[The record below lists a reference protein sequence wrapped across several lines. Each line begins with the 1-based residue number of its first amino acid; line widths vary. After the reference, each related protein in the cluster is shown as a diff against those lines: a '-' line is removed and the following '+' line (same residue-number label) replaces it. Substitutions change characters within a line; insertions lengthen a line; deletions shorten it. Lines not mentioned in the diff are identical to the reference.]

1 MKRRGSIKLAI
12 LLPVFILGAVSIIS
26 NAAAIMNIRNVNA
39 NAEEIADNYM
49 ISISKLGEMEVTAQ
63 KIHELALSHIVAT
76 NYDSMLEIVDEIRDT
91 ESLLDEQLEAY
102 KPYLSEENAENYNML
117 CEGAD
122 ELDYYIADLMA
133 YSAAGDKEMAFAC
146 ANNEISRY
154 GNEINSAVESMIDIT
169 TSEAEAA
176 RSSLA
181 EVYNSSLVMSTAIIA
196 VSIAALILVFI
207 IVMMAVIRPLTVA
220 KRDIENI
227 IGDIDR
233 REGDLTKRISVRSN
247 GEIGALA
254 DGINLFMTKLQDL
267 FRVITD
273 TSQKMDK
280 VVTEVRE
287 SVTAS
292 NNSASDMSAITEE
305 LSATMVTMSSN
316 VSVINSNTAD
326 VEHEVNIIA
335 ERTNEINAYSKE
347 MKEHADRMENAARVN
362 METTSAKVNT
372 ILSEL
377 KQSIEDSSSV
387 VEINS
392 LTTEILDIARRT
404 NILAINA
411 TIEAAKAGKAG
422 KSFAV
427 VAGEIGQ
434 LARSSR
440 ESANNIQRINE
451 VVTDAVT
458 TLAGNANE
466 LVEYMTDHILPEFE
480 AFVRS
485 GEQYKENASYI
496 EKTME
501 EFSVKTDNLRQ
512 MMSMIAQSIDSIAHS
527 INESV
532 CGVNNTAESTQTL
545 VRDMD
550 IISNRMDDNMRIATM
565 LKSETDVF
573 TKI

>member
-26 NAAAIMNIRNVNA
+26 NLTAIMNIRNVNA

-76 NYDSMLEIVDEIRDT
+76 DFDSMLSIVKEIRDT
-91 ESLLDEQLEAY
+91 ESLLDEQLGAY
-102 KPYLSEENAENYNML
+102 KQYLSDENAENYNML

-122 ELDYYIADLMA
+122 NLNYYVADLMA
-133 YSAAGDKEMAFAC
+133 YSAAGNNEMAYAC
-146 ANNEISRY
+146 ANNEISQY
-154 GNEINSAVESMIDIT
+154 GNAINSAVESMIEIT
-169 TSEAEAA
+169 TGEANAA
-176 RSSLA
+176 RNALS
-181 EVYNSSLVMSTAIIA
+181 EVYNSSLVMSAAIIT
-196 VSIAALILVFI
+196 VSVAALILVFI
-207 IVMMAVIRPLTVA
+207 IVMLAVIRPLAIA

-227 IGDIDR
+227 IGGIDR
-233 REGDLTKRISVRSN
+233 REGDLTKRINVRSG
-247 GEIGALA
+247 GEIGALV

-273 TSQKMDK
+273 TTQEMDK

-292 NNSASDMSAITEE
+292 NDSASDMSAITEE
-305 LSATMVTMSSN
+305 LSATMEAMSFN
-316 VSVINSNTAD
+316 VSVINNNTAD
-326 VEHEVNIIA
+326 VEQEVNIIA
-335 ERTNEINAYSKE
+335 ERTNEINTYSKE
-347 MKEHADRMENAARVN
+347 MKEHADRMENSARVN
-362 METTSAKVNT
+362 METTSEKVNT

-387 VEINS
+387 VQINS
-392 LTTEILDIARRT
+392 LTREILDIARHT

-411 TIEAAKAGKAG
+411 TIEAARAGDAG

-427 VAGEIGQ
+427 VATEIGQ

-440 ESANNIQRINE
+440 ESANNIQHINSI
-451 VVTDAVT
+451 VTDAVT
-458 TLAGNANE
+458 KLAGNANE
-466 LVEYMTDHILPEFE
+466 LVEYMTEHILPEFE
-480 AFVRS
+480 AFVKS

-496 EKTME
+496 ENTME

-512 MMSMIAQSIDSIAHS
+512 MMTMIAESIDSIAHS

-532 CGVNNTAESTQTL
+532 CGVNNTAESTQKL

-550 IISNRMDDNMRIATM
+550 IISSRMDDNMQIAAM

>member
-26 NAAAIMNIRNVNA
+26 NAVAIMNIRNVNA

-63 KIHELALSHIVAT
+63 KIHELALSHIIAT
-76 NYDSMLEIVDEIRDT
+76 DFDSMLEIVDEIRDT
-91 ESLLDEQLEAY
+91 EDVLAEQLEAY
-102 KPYLSEENAENYNML
+102 KPYLSDENAENYKRL
-117 CEGAD
+117 CTGAD
-122 ELDYYIADLMA
+122 DLNYYVADLMA

-154 GNEINSAVESMIDIT
+154 GNEINSTVENMIDIT
-169 TSEAEAA
+169 TSEAVTA
-176 RSSLA
+176 RNALA

-196 VSIAALILVFI
+196 VSIASLLLVFI
-207 IVMMAVIRPLTVA
+207 IVMLAVIRPLTVA

-227 IGDIDR
+227 IGGIDR
-233 REGDLTKRISVRSN
+233 REGDLTKRINVRSS
-247 GEIGALA
+247 GEIGALV
-254 DGINLFMTKLQDL
+254 DGINLFMTKLQDI
-267 FRVITD
+267 FKVITD
-273 TSQKMDK
+273 TTQKMDE

-292 NNSASDMSAITEE
+292 NDSAADMSSITEE
-305 LSATMVTMSSN
+305 LSATMETMSSN
-316 VSVINSNTAD
+316 VSIINNNTAD
-326 VEHEVNIIA
+326 VEREVNVIA

-347 MKEHADRMENAARVN
+347 MKEHADSMENAARVN
-362 METTSAKVNT
+362 METTSAKVNA

-377 KQSIEDSSSV
+377 KQSIDDSSSV
-387 VEINS
+387 VQINS
-392 LTTEILDIARRT
+392 LTTEILDIARHT

-411 TIEAAKAGKAG
+411 TIEAARAGEAG

-434 LARSSR
+434 LAGSSR
-440 ESANNIQRINE
+440 ESANNIQRINA
-451 VVTDAVT
+451 VVTEAVT
-458 TLAGNANE
+458 KLASNANE
-466 LVEYMTDHILPEFE
+466 LVEYMTEHILPEFE
-480 AFVRS
+480 SFVRS
-485 GEQYKENASYI
+485 GEQYKENATYI

-512 MMSMIAQSIDSIAHS
+512 MMTMIAESIDSIAHS
-527 INESV
+527 INESA
-532 CGVNNTAESTQTL
+532 CGVNNTAESTQRL
-545 VRDMD
+545 VQDME

>member
-26 NAAAIMNIRNVNA
+26 NAVAIMNIRNVNA

-76 NYDSMLEIVDEIRDT
+76 DFNSMLGIVDEVRDT
-91 ESLLDEQLEAY
+91 ESVLEEQLEAY
-102 KPYLSEENAENYNML
+102 KQYLSDENAGNYEVL
-117 CEGAD
+117 CAGVGN
-122 ELDYYIADLMA
+122 LNYYIADLMA
-133 YSAAGDKEMAFAC
+133 YSAAGDKEMAYAC
-146 ANNEISRY
+146 ANNEISQY

-169 TSEAEAA
+169 TSEADAA
-176 RSSLA
+176 RNDLA
-181 EVYNSSLVMSTAIIA
+181 QVYNSSLVMSAAIIA
-196 VSIAALILVFI
+196 VSIAALVLVFI
-207 IVMMAVIRPLTVA
+207 IVMLAVIRPLTVA

-227 IGDIDR
+227 IGGIDR
-233 REGDLTKRISVRSN
+233 REGDLTKRINVRSG
-247 GEIGALA
+247 GEIGALV

-273 TSQKMDK
+273 TSQQMDE

-292 NNSASDMSAITEE
+292 NNSAADMSAITEE
-305 LSATMVTMSSN
+305 LSATMVAMSSN
-316 VSVINSNTAD
+316 VSIINNNTAD

-347 MKEHADRMENAARVN
+347 MKEHADSMENAARVN
-362 METTSAKVNT
+362 METTSAKVND
-372 ILSEL
+372 ILNEL
-377 KQSIEDSSSV
+377 KQSIDDSSSV
-387 VEINS
+387 VQINS
-392 LTTEILDIARRT
+392 LTKEILDIALYT

-411 TIEAAKAGKAG
+411 TIEAARAGEAG

-427 VAGEIGQ
+427 VAGEIGE
-434 LARSSR
+434 LAVSSQ
-440 ESANNIQRINE
+440 ESANNIQRING

-458 TLAGNANE
+458 KLAKNANE
-466 LVEYMTDHILPEFE
+466 LVEYMTGHILPEFE
-480 AFVRS
+480 SFVRS
-485 GEQYKENASYI
+485 GEQYKENAAYI
-496 EKTME
+496 ENTME
-501 EFSVKTDNLRQ
+501 EFSAKTDNLRK
-512 MMSMIAQSIDSIAHS
+512 MMTMIAESIDNIAHS
-527 INESV
+527 INESA
-532 CGVNNTAESTQTL
+532 CGVNNTAESTQRL
-545 VRDMD
+545 VQDMD
-550 IISNRMDDNMRIATM
+550 IISSRMDDNMRIATM

>member
-26 NAAAIMNIRNVNA
+26 NAAAIINIRNVNA

-49 ISISKLGEMEVTAQ
+49 ISISKLGEIEVTAQ

-76 NYDSMLEIVDEIRDT
+76 DFNSMLGIVDEIRDT
-91 ESLLDEQLEAY
+91 EGLLAEQLEAY
-102 KPYLSEENAENYNML
+102 KQYLSDENTVNYDML
-117 CEGAD
+117 CAGVD
-122 ELDYYIADLMA
+122 NLNYYVADLMA
-133 YSAAGDKEMAFAC
+133 YSAAGNKEMAYAC
-146 ANNEISRY
+146 ANNEISKY
-154 GNEINSAVESMIDIT
+154 GNEIGSAVESMTDIT
-169 TSEAEAA
+169 TSEAGAA
-176 RSSLA
+176 RNSLS
-181 EVYNSSLVMSTAIIA
+181 EVYNSSLVMSTAIIT

-207 IVMMAVIRPLTVA
+207 IVMLAVIRPLTIA

-233 REGDLTKRISVRSN
+233 REGDLTKRINVRSG
-247 GEIGALA
+247 GEIGALG
-254 DGINLFMTKLQDL
+254 DGINLFMTKLQDI

-273 TSQKMDK
+273 TSQKMDT

-292 NNSASDMSAITEE
+292 NNSASDVSAITEE
-305 LSATMVTMSSN
+305 LSATMAAMSSN
-316 VSVINSNTAD
+316 VSIINSNTAD
-326 VEHEVNIIA
+326 VEREVNVIA
-335 ERTNEINAYSKE
+335 ERTNQINAYSKE
-347 MKEHADRMENAARVN
+347 MKEHADSMENAARVN
-362 METTSAKVNT
+362 METTSAKVNA

-387 VEINS
+387 VQINS
-392 LTTEILDIARRT
+392 LTKEILDIARNT

-411 TIEAAKAGKAG
+411 TIEAARAGEAG

-427 VAGEIGQ
+427 VATEIGQ
-434 LARSSR
+434 LAGSSR
-440 ESANNIQRINE
+440 ESANNIQRINSI
-451 VVTDAVT
+451 VTEAVT
-458 TLAGNANE
+458 KLANNANE
-466 LVEYMTDHILPEFE
+466 LVEYMTEHILPEFE
-480 AFVRS
+480 SFVRS
-485 GEQYKENASYI
+485 GEQYKENAAYI

-501 EFSVKTDNLRQ
+501 EFSAKTDNLRQ
-512 MMSMIAQSIDSIAHS
+512 MMTMIAESIDSIAHS

-550 IISNRMDDNMRIATM
+550 IISSRMDDNMRIATM

>member
-26 NAAAIMNIRNVNA
+26 NAAAIINIRNVNA

-49 ISISKLGEMEVTAQ
+49 ISISKLGEIEVTAQ

-76 NYDSMLEIVDEIRDT
+76 DFNSMLGIVDEIRDT
-91 ESLLDEQLEAY
+91 EGLLAEQLEAY
-102 KPYLSEENAENYNML
+102 KKYLSDENAGNYDML
-117 CEGAD
+117 CAGVD
-122 ELDYYIADLMA
+122 NLNYYVADLMA
-133 YSAAGDKEMAFAC
+133 YSAAGNKEMAYAC
-146 ANNEISRY
+146 ANNEISQY
-154 GNEINSAVESMIDIT
+154 GNEIGSAVESMTDIT
-169 TSEAEAA
+169 TSEAGAA
-176 RSSLA
+176 RNSLS
-181 EVYNSSLVMSTAIIA
+181 EVYNSSLVMSTAIIT

-207 IVMMAVIRPLTVA
+207 IVMLAVIRPLTIA

-233 REGDLTKRISVRSN
+233 REGDLTKRINVRSG
-247 GEIGALA
+247 GEIGALG
-254 DGINLFMTKLQDL
+254 DGINLFMTKLQDI

-273 TSQKMDK
+273 TSQKMDE

-292 NNSASDMSAITEE
+292 NNSASDVSAITEE
-305 LSATMVTMSSN
+305 LSATMAAMSSN
-316 VSVINSNTAD
+316 VSIINSNTAD
-326 VEHEVNIIA
+326 VEREVNVIA
-335 ERTNEINAYSKE
+335 ERTNQINAYSKE
-347 MKEHADRMENAARVN
+347 MKEHADSMENAARVN
-362 METTSAKVNT
+362 METTSAKVNA

-387 VEINS
+387 VQINS
-392 LTTEILDIARRT
+392 LTKEILDIARNT

-411 TIEAAKAGKAG
+411 TIEAARAGEAG

-427 VAGEIGQ
+427 VATEIGQ
-434 LARSSR
+434 LAGSSR
-440 ESANNIQRINE
+440 ESANNIQRINSI
-451 VVTDAVT
+451 VTEAVT
-458 TLAGNANE
+458 KLANNANE
-466 LVEYMTDHILPEFE
+466 LVEYMTEHILPEFE
-480 AFVRS
+480 SFVRS
-485 GEQYKENASYI
+485 GEQYKENAAYI

-501 EFSVKTDNLRQ
+501 EFSAKTDNLRQ
-512 MMSMIAQSIDSIAHS
+512 MMTMIAESIDSIAHS

-550 IISNRMDDNMRIATM
+550 IISSRMDDNMRIATM

>member
-1 MKRRGSIKLAI
+1 MKKRGSIKLAI

-26 NAAAIMNIRNVNA
+26 NAAAIINIKNVNA

-63 KIHELALSHIVAT
+63 QIHELALSHIIAT
-76 NYDSMLEIVDEIRDT
+76 DFNSMLEIVEDIRDT
-91 ESLLDEQLEAY
+91 EDLLAEQLDNY
-102 KPYLSEENAENYNML
+102 KEYLSDGNAENYSML
-117 CEGAD
+117 CAGAD
-122 ELDYYIADLMA
+122 NLNYYVADLMA
-133 YSAAGDKEMAFAC
+133 YSAAGDKEMAYAC
-146 ANNEISRY
+146 ANNEISLY

-169 TSEAEAA
+169 TSEADAA
-176 RSSLA
+176 RNALA
-181 EVYNSSLVMSTAIIA
+181 EVYNSSLVMSTAIIM

-207 IVMMAVIRPLTVA
+207 IVMLAVIRPLVTA

-233 REGDLTKRISVRSN
+233 REGDLTKRINVRSG
-247 GEIGALA
+247 GEIGALG
-254 DGINLFMTKLQDL
+254 DGINLFMTKLQDI

-273 TSQKMDK
+273 TTQKMDE

-292 NNSASDMSAITEE
+292 NNSAADVSAVTEE
-305 LSATMVTMSSN
+305 LSATMAAMSSN
-316 VSVINSNTAD
+316 VSIINSNTSD
-326 VEHEVNIIA
+326 VEREVNIIA
-335 ERTNEINAYSKE
+335 EKSNEINAYSKE

-362 METTSAKVNT
+362 METTSEKVNA

-387 VEINS
+387 MQINS
-392 LTTEILDIARRT
+392 LTKDILDIARHT

-411 TIEAAKAGKAG
+411 TIEAARAGEAG

-427 VAGEIGQ
+427 VATEIGQ
-434 LARSSR
+434 LAGSSR
-440 ESANNIQRINE
+440 ESANNIQRINSI
-451 VVTDAVT
+451 VTDAVT
-458 TLAGNANE
+458 KLAGNANE
-466 LVEYMTDHILPEFE
+466 LVEYMTEYILPEFE
-480 AFVRS
+480 DFVKS
-485 GEQYKENASYI
+485 GEQYKKNASYI
-496 EKTME
+496 ESTME
-501 EFSVKTDNLRQ
+501 EFSVKTDDLRH
-512 MMSMIAQSIDSIAHS
+512 MMTNIAESIDNISHS

-545 VRDMD
+545 VQDMD
-550 IISNRMDDNMRIATM
+550 IISSRMDDNMRIAAM

-573 TKI
+573 IKI

>member
-1 MKRRGSIKLAI
+1 MKNRGSIKLAI

-26 NAAAIMNIRNVNA
+26 NAAAIINIKKVNS
-39 NAEEIADNYM
+39 NAEEIADNHM
-49 ISISKLGEMEVTAQ
+49 ISLSKLGEIEITAQ
-63 KIHELALSHIVAT
+63 KMHELALSHIVAT
-76 NYDSMLEIVDEIRDT
+76 DFNSMLEIVQDIRDT
-91 ESLLDEQLEAY
+91 EGVLAEQLETY
-102 KPYLSEENAENYNML
+102 KQYLSDENAENYEML
-117 CEGAD
+117 CAGVD
-122 ELDYYIADLMA
+122 NLNYYTADLMA
-133 YSAAGDKEMAFAC
+133 YSAAGDKEKAYAC
-146 ANNEISRY
+146 ANNEISLY
-154 GNEINSAVESMIDIT
+154 GNEINSIAESMSDIT

-176 RSSLA
+176 RKSLS
-181 EVYNSSLVMSTAIIA
+181 EVYNSSLVMSTFIITI
-196 VSIAALILVFI
+196 SIAALILVFI
-207 IVMMAVIRPLTVA
+207 VVMMAVIRPLTAA

-227 IGDIDR
+227 IGGIDR
-233 REGDLTKRISVRSN
+233 REGDLTKRINVRSG
-247 GEIGALA
+247 GEIGALG
-254 DGINLFMTKLQDL
+254 DGINLFMTKLQDI

-273 TSQKMDK
+273 TSQKMDE

-292 NNSASDMSAITEE
+292 NNSASDVSAITEE
-305 LSATMVTMSSN
+305 LSATMEAMSSN
-316 VSVINSNTAD
+316 VSIINSNTAD
-326 VEHEVNIIA
+326 VEREVNVIA
-335 ERTNEINAYSKE
+335 ERSNQINAYSKE
-347 MKEHADRMENAARVN
+347 MKEHADSMENAARVN
-362 METTSAKVNT
+362 METTSAKVNA

-387 VEINS
+387 AQIS
-392 LTTEILDIARRT
+392 SFTKEILEIAQHT

-411 TIEAAKAGKAG
+411 TIEAARAGEAG

-427 VAGEIGQ
+427 VATEIGQ
-434 LARSSR
+434 LAGSSR
-440 ESANNIQRINE
+440 ESANNIERING
-451 VVTDAVT
+451 VVTEAVT
-458 TLAGNANE
+458 KLAANANE
-466 LVEYMTDHILPEFE
+466 LVEYMTEHILPEFE

-512 MMSMIAQSIDSIAHS
+512 MMSMIAESIDSIARS

-532 CGVNNTAESTQTL
+532 SGVNDTAKSTQTL

-550 IISNRMDDNMRIATM
+550 IISSRMDDNMRIATM